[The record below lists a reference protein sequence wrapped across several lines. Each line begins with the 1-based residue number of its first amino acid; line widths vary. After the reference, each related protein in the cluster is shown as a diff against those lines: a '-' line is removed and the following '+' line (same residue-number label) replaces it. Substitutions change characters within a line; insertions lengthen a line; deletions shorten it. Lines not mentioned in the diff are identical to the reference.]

1 MFRKIKKVFCCSM
14 ILSLVVSSLAF
25 AASLPNYYGKNYTY
39 TKSKTIATMEAEGN
53 GNTASTTVTNIAK
66 SKRYYSA
73 YVIRRY
79 ADSNRVIEKSAKE
92 TTVASGNKISVAV
105 ARYRSTE
112 NREHYHKAMSWNCS
126 MQPSGNGYT
135 AFLADTI
142 DYTIKQSK

>member
-39 TKSKTIATMEAEGN
+39 TKSKTIAKMEAEGN

-73 YVIRRY
+73 YVNRRY
-79 ADSNRVIEKSAKE
+79 ADSNSVIEKSAKE
-92 TTVASGNKISVAV
+92 TTVAAGNKISVAV
-105 ARYRSTE
+105 ARYAGRL
-112 NREHYHKAMSWNCS
+112 CS
-126 MQPSGNGYT
+126 NEIPCWSSRGRQRPGSRK
-135 AFLADTI
+135 LELVW
-142 DYTIKQSK
+142 

>member
-39 TKSKTIATMEAEGN
+39 TKSKTIAKMEAEGN

-73 YVIRRY
+73 YVNRRY
-79 ADSNRVIEKSAKE
+79 ADSNRVIENQQRKQLLLQE
-92 TTVASGNKISVAV
+92 TKYQLQLQDIAARKIANIIIKPCHGTVLCSQAV
-105 ARYRSTE
+105 
-112 NREHYHKAMSWNCS
+112 
-126 MQPSGNGYT
+126 T
-135 AFLADTI
+135 AILLFWLTRLI
-142 DYTIKQSK
+142 TR